1 MSLPASNSSLSYR
14 ADIDGLRAVAVIAVI
29 LFHIHAKLLP
39 GGFLGVDIFFV
50 ISGYLITS
58 IIHKELTGQRFS
70 LLNFYQRRAKRILPA
85 FLFVL
90 AACTAVGAWL
100 LMPDDFFNYLRSL
113 RSSLFFGANLFFAK
127 SGGYFDI
134 ASAEKP
140 LLHIWSLSLEEQF
153 YFVFPLLMWL
163 VHKYLPKYTVHAV
176 IAMIAASLLS
186 GLVPYEADAYYL
198 PQVRAYELLIGSLA
212 AVVPARCKT
221 SSKSLNPTA
230 WLAAI
235 VMLVCLC
242 LPDGFLPGKGYI
254 ERLAVC
260 SAAAWLIA
268 AGNGSRFNQLLAWKP
283 MVAIGLISYP
293 LYLWHWP
300 VLALL
305 RYAYMDSVLPLD
317 VVLVSMTGV
326 VLASWVSYRL
336 IENPIRHSK
345 KLSGKAFASV
355 MAVYFALG
363 IGVNAGRSA
372 YDKQLRHTPEKQELG
387 WHTGICNDGE
397 KNDCVKGDRS
407 KPVTVL
413 AVGDSHTGHF
423 NTFYDLVGKHEG
435 WSAYV
440 ISVGSCG
447 FLHNTSTVYKDLAD
461 QPKRSETCLAMY
473 RQVEQDLDK
482 YPIVILSN
490 RWQQRLGE
498 NNFPQDFEKTL
509 QFLLDQ
515 NKIVYV
521 LKDNPNAGVNILRR
535 RYLQSIG
542 LFQQLTE
549 RQQFIRQD
557 SEAANQTI
565 YEIVRKYPQVH
576 WIDFTDLVPSDFTV
590 DGLPIYVD
598 SEHFNPYGSE
608 QMGKRFIASG
618 RRLLQPLPDKPADQ
632 QPVNHQ

>member
-221 SSKSLNPTA
+221 PGRSLNPTA

-283 MVAIGLISYP
+283 MVAVGLISYP

-305 RYAYMDSVLPLD
+305 RYAYMDSVLPLN
-317 VVLVSMTGV
+317 VVLVSMAGV

-363 IGVNAGRSA
+363 IGVNMGRSA
-372 YDKQLRHTPEKQELG
+372 YDKHLRRTPEHQNLG
-387 WHTGICNDGE
+387 WHIGICNDGE
-397 KNDCVKGDRS
+397 NNDCVKGDRN

-413 AVGDSHTGHF
+413 AVGDSHTAHY
-423 NTFYDLVGKHEG
+423 NTFYEVVGRHEG
-435 WSAYV
+435 WAAYV
-440 ISVGSCG
+440 VSAGSCA
-447 FLHNTSTVYKDLAD
+447 FLYNTTTVHKNLER
-461 QPKRSETCLAMY
+461 PEWRERCLAM
-473 RQVEQDLDK
+473 RHRVEQDLDK
-482 YPIVILSN
+482 YQVVILSN
-490 RWQQRLGE
+490 RWQQRLE
-498 NNFPQDFEKTL
+498 QPDFPKNFEKTL
-509 QFLLDQ
+509 QFLLNRQ
-515 NKIVYV
+515 KTVYV
-521 LKDNPNAGVNILRR
+521 LKDNPNAGAGILRK

-618 RRLLQPLPDKPADQ
+618 RRLLQPLPDKPADR

>member
-1 MSLPASNSSLSYR
+1 MSLPTSHSSLSYR

-50 ISGYLITS
+50 ISGYLITT
-58 IIHKELTGQRFS
+58 IIHKELIGQRFS

-85 FLFVL
+85 FLFML
-90 AACTAVGAWL
+90 ITCTAVGAWL
-100 LMPDDFFNYLRSL
+100 LMPDDFLNYLRSL

-134 ASAEKP
+134 DSAEKP

-186 GLVPYEADAYYL
+186 GLAPYKADAYYL

-212 AVVPARCKT
+212 AVVPDRYKT
-221 SSKSLNPTA
+221 PGKSLNPIA
-230 WLAAI
+230 WLATI

-305 RYAYMDSVLPLD
+305 RYVYMDSVLPLN
-317 VVLVSMTGV
+317 VLLVSMPGV
-326 VLASWVSYRL
+326 VVASWVSYRL

-345 KLSGKAFASV
+345 KLSGKAFAGV
-355 MAVYFALG
+355 MAVYFMLG
-363 IGVNAGRSA
+363 VGAQHGRHRFSDYIKVQQEQQRTTILEYGV
-372 YDKQLRHTPEKQELG
+372 QLDRTLCKIENELVHCTRG
-387 WHTGICNDGE
+387 STAQ
-397 KNDCVKGDRS
+397 
-407 KPVTVL
+407 PVRYL
-413 AVGDSHTGHF
+413 AVGDSHTEHYQAF
-423 NTFYDLVGKHEG
+423 FDKLGKHED
-435 WSAYV
+435 WS
-440 ISVGSCG
+440 INILSVGGCVYLHQSDLMPSEIGESRRNSCRKMRQIANDT
-447 FLHNTSTVYKDLAD
+447 LD
-461 QPKRSETCLAMY
+461 QY
-473 RQVEQDLDK
+473 QV
-482 YPIVILSN
+482 VILSN
-490 RWQQRLGE
+490 RWSLYAKSD
-498 NNFPQDFEKTL
+498 NFMHAFEQTL
-509 QFLLDQ
+509 QYLIS
-515 NKIVYV
+515 KGKTIYV
-521 LKDNPNAGVNILRR
+521 LRDNPNT
-535 RYLQSIG
+535 G
-542 LFQQLTE
+542 LSMWRLYFFQQKGIHVSSLGTTTSTQKQLDTE
-549 RQQFIRQD
+549 Q
-557 SEAANQTI
+557 ANSKIHALIQ
-565 YEIVRKYPQVH
+565 RYPAIH
-576 WIDFTDLVPSDFTV
+576 WIDLTEGIPEGFMVN
-590 DGLPIYVD
+590 GIPIYHD
-598 SEHFNPYGSE
+598 DNHLTPYGANHIADW
-608 QMGKRFIASG
+608 FINSNQH
-618 RRLLQPLPDKPADQ
+618 LLQPTQTTD
-632 QPVNHQ
+632 